1 MLNDLVKYRLESAE
15 DKLKSAE
22 ILLENGQY
30 KDSIGRSY
38 FALFTAVRAILAIE
52 NVDYAKHAGVISH
65 FQREYITTGQFETK
79 YSRYLQKAFQIRNS
93 CDNDD
98 FYLIS
103 KQDAEEQYEHAQEMV
118 SMIRKYVEGKS
129 DP

>member
-1 MLNDLVKYRLESAE
+1 LNDLVKYRLESAE

-38 FALFTAVRAILAIE
+38 YALFTAVRAILAIE

-65 FQREYITTGQFETK
+65 FQREYIKTGEFETK

-93 CDNDD
+93 CDTDD